1 MVISSNRAPRRPV
14 LGRDCL
20 FLLVVPGSGRSVSS
34 SNTSSSD
41 SDSTSTMRLDMLD
54 RADFGERV
62 GGSVKG
68 IGDEQEMQ
76 RQSPITPRVDVAD
89 KAKPCS
95 NCRCQKTPPPLTLRH
110 TMICNRSLTLTSLLL
125 LFTFLVAATPSN
137 HAELLP
143 SDPLHS
149 SLRNSRSDLPLDSS
163 KSRQTSQRRTPADPP
178 PPPGFSSSSIH
189 HDNSSVV
196 CRADGLCER
205 CPESS
210 VREPFC
216 QPYGNRRLIKCLPLT
231 PENERALEEAA
242 RLALSGKP
250 VPHSLG
256 ETPAWEACGKVIA
269 VERADYW
276 EFVLCNAFFASFSL
290 FVVLARGKQLA
301 ALQYRRLAARIGL

>member
-1 MVISSNRAPRRPV
+1 MVATNHQHTTSPPLSATVAQIETYFLYFSISGVPSRTVSGRLPPPASALALRNAWYIGSLGSIRPAPGAADDPPGGARCGGFEGLTRDGTSGPAVASCSMVISSNRAPRRPV

-110 TMICNRSLTLTSLLL
+110 TMICNRSLTLTRQ
-125 LFTFLVAATPSN
+125 
-137 HAELLP
+137 AE
-143 SDPLHS
+143 
-149 SLRNSRSDLPLDSS
+149 RIFDSQKMS
-163 KSRQTSQRRTPADPP
+163 
-178 PPPGFSSSSIH
+178 
-189 HDNSSVV
+189 
-196 CRADGLCER
+196 
-205 CPESS
+205 
-210 VREPFC
+210 
-216 QPYGNRRLIKCLPLT
+216 
-231 PENERALEEAA
+231 
-242 RLALSGKP
+242 
-250 VPHSLG
+250 
-256 ETPAWEACGKVIA
+256 
-269 VERADYW
+269 
-276 EFVLCNAFFASFSL
+276 
-290 FVVLARGKQLA
+290 
-301 ALQYRRLAARIGL
+301 